1 MMTFADI
8 VLGYAQRLASFL
20 CEWPD
25 EGWLGS
31 DLEWETMKKQ
41 TPLPPMGL
49 DSAQVKL
56 IRRATSFGAA
66 AGRPQTDPSSAQWC
80 RDRLKRLAGSAKRH
94 GMAGLLE
101 RCFDIGYRTASASQD
116 TLAAKPNATGQN
128 SCSSSVTAAR
138 ARSSAP

>member
-8 VLGYAQRLASFL
+8 VLAYAQRLANFL

-25 EGWLGS
+25 EGWMGS
-31 DLEWETMKKQ
+31 DLEWESMKKQ

-66 AGRPQTDPSSAQWC
+66 AGRPGTDPSSAEWC

-94 GMAGLLE
+94 RMAELLE
-101 RCFDIGYRTASASQD
+101 RCFDIGYRTASKGLDNPAGRANTAENSRSASGP
-116 TLAAKPNATGQN
+116 TP
-128 SCSSSVTAAR
+128 R